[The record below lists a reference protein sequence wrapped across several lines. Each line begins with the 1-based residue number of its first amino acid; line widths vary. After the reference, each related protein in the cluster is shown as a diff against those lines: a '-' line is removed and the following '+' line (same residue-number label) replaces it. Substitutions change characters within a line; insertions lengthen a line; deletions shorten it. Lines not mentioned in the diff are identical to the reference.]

1 MQSLTKLDAGQYSGP
16 DSGYS
21 AQSDTWSPRDL
32 NSPNQAL
39 PVGPPGRMHPS
50 SRYGQHGLA
59 ADTAPFP
66 SPVNPPQQ
74 PYQQMEGYN
83 YNPDQMWQPQQQHQP
98 VRPMPFPEA
107 YQNQGYNPSFPINQ
121 GPPGSYS
128 RPPPIHSPQP
138 MQPPQ
143 GLPPGQ
149 HHPYMLSNDQRPPSM
164 GMPPFPQHT
173 IHSNWYSN
181 APSYG
186 AGGGTPRTLPSN
198 DPHNGFPGRPG

>member
-1 MQSLTKLDAGQYSGP
+1 MSGVDFAAQWGLPEGFQPVRYPIP
-16 DSGYS
+16 DN
-21 AQSDTWSPRDL
+21 AKAVLRDL
-32 NSPNQAL
+32 L
-39 PVGPPGRMHPS
+39 
-50 SRYGQHGLA
+50 
-59 ADTAPFP
+59 
-66 SPVNPPQQ
+66 
-74 PYQQMEGYN
+74 
-83 YNPDQMWQPQQQHQP
+83 
-98 VRPMPFPEA
+98 RPMPFPEA
-107 YQNQGYNPSFPINQ
+107 YQNQGYNPSFPMNQ

-173 IHSNWYSN
+173 INSNWYSN